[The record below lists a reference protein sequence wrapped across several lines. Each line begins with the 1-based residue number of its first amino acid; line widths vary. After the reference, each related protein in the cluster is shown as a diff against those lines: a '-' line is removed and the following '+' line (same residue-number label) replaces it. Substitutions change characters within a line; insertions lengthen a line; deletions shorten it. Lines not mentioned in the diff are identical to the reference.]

1 MSAES
6 ESRLGTRFGRYQVL
20 RLIGR
25 GGMGEV
31 YEAYDTVK
39 DRNVALKLL
48 PEALGADPA
57 YRERFRRESHGAAR
71 LSNPHVVP
79 IHDWGEV
86 DGRLYIDM
94 RLIDGPDLRKL
105 LTSYGPMSPARA
117 VSIVQQVASALD
129 AAHADHRVHRDVKPE
144 NILIT
149 RDNMTGDD
157 FAYLVDFGLAT
168 TPTDPR
174 LTDTGHAIGTFTYM
188 APERFENVEVTNR
201 ADVYSLGCVLH
212 ECLTGGRPYH
222 ADSFAGLIR
231 ALMLEPPP
239 KPSAVR
245 PGLSPGFDAV
255 VARGMARDPADRYP
269 SAGDLALAAAAVLTE
284 PERAHLATMAQEVP
298 SEHHEAMP
306 TKAPEEHR
314 SDPGVQHPVG
324 QSPVAPPT
332 IRYPVPGVPTGP
344 PNLGG
349 ASPQGGTPWLPSAA
363 SQAAAGSVWPQPY
376 QAPSPPVPWL
386 GPPGPQTFAG
396 PQPAGPRW
404 KVRALIALGSVAG
417 IAALAL
423 GGWGLY
429 SAINRPTPTSTIP
442 AAPPVSIPATTS
454 SSVPSSPAPSSAQ
467 FTSAENKLLQLLPQG
482 YSTSN
487 CRSGKG
493 EAGSVA
499 ALYCDANPTGTP
511 NVGGTP
517 AAHFYLYP
525 NLAALNDA
533 YRSATRGAVV
543 PCPDGDL
550 DRPTKATHNGQ
561 LIYTGNLACVRS
573 TGSAL
578 PVPTLDWTDERDLVL
593 AAAFAGDST
602 GAVPLFDWWKN
613 YGVIGGS

>member
-39 DRNVALKLL
+39 DRNIALKLL
-48 PEALGADPA
+48 PEALGADPE

-105 LTSYGPMSPARA
+105 LTGYGPMSPARA

-129 AAHADHRVHRDVKPE
+129 ATHADHRVHRDIKPE

-174 LTDTGHAIGTFTYM
+174 LTNTGHAIGTFSYM
-188 APERFENVEVTNR
+188 APERFENVAVTNR

-212 ECLTGGRPYH
+212 ECLTGERPYH
-222 ADSFAGLIR
+222 ADSFATLIR
-231 ALMLEPPP
+231 ALMLEPSP

-284 PERAHLATMAQEVP
+284 PERAHLATIAQEAP
-298 SEHHEAMP
+298 AEHHEAVP
-306 TKAPEEHR
+306 TKAPDDHR
-314 SDPGVQHPVG
+314 SEPGVEHPAG
-324 QSPVAPPT
+324 QPPAAPTT
-332 IRYPVPGVPTGP
+332 IRYPVPGVPAGP
-344 PNLGG
+344 SNLGD
-349 ASPQGGTPWLPSAA
+349 SPLDGTPWPPSAA
-363 SQAAAGSVWPQPY
+363 GQAAAGSVWPQAD
-376 QAPSPPVPWL
+376 QVPSPPVPWPA
-386 GPPGPQTFAG
+386 PPGRQAFAG
-396 PQPAGPRW
+396 PQPAVHRW

-417 IAALAL
+417 VAALAL

-429 SAINRPTPTSTIP
+429 SVINPPTPTSANP
-442 AAPPVSIPATTS
+442 APPPVSIPAA
-454 SSVPSSPAPSSAQ
+454 SSPAPSSAQ
-467 FTSAENKLLQLLPQG
+467 LTPAEKNLLQLLPQG
-482 YSTSN
+482 YSASN
-487 CRSGKG
+487 CRRGKG
-493 EAGSVA
+493 DATSVA
-499 ALYCDANPTGTP
+499 ALSCNANPTGTP

-517 AAHFYLYP
+517 EAHFYLYP

-533 YRSATRGAVV
+533 YQATIRGAVV
-543 PCPDGDL
+543 PCPDGKL
-550 DRPTKATHNGQ
+550 DRSSKVTHNGQ
-561 LIYTGNLACVRS
+561 TIYTGNLACTRS

-578 PVPTLDWTDERDLVL
+578 PVPALEWTDERDFVL
-593 AAAFAGDST
+593 AIAFAGDST
-602 GAVPLFDWWKN
+602 GAVPLFDWWKK